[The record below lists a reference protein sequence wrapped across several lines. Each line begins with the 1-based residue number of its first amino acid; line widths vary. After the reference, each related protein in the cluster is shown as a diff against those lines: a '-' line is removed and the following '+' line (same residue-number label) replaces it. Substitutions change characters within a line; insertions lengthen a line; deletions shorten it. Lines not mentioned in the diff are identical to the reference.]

1 VENTIAR
8 MQHIG
13 SALSGFWRRV
23 PVVIRAIVTGLLVA
37 EVGIMTWMASLM
49 LIPGIWP
56 LVVMGG
62 ALCAFCVYFGGR
74 WWPKATREIRR
85 ERFRALRLPRA
96 VWAWGLAA
104 AMLFVVVWQS
114 SLVVTFRLVEFPA
127 ERFDQGFG
135 LDDVPPWIAWMFIV
149 MSSLV
154 AGICEEVGFRGYM
167 QVPLE
172 KRYGPRMAIVIT
184 SLVFVV
190 FHLNQAWAP
199 PVLLSLFVLSA
210 LMGILA
216 YATGSLIPS
225 IVAHVVLDVFNFSY
239 WWSDVAGRF
248 AKRPLAETGIDAHFI
263 LWSLVLGASLAL
275 LVWTL
280 HKINA
285 ARRRSAD

>member
-1 VENTIAR
+1 
-8 MQHIG
+8 MQLVG
-13 SALSGFWRRV
+13 SALSGLWRRV

-37 EVGIMTWMASLM
+37 EIGIMTWMASLM

-62 ALCAFCVYFGGR
+62 ALCAYCVYFAGR
-74 WWPKATREIRR
+74 GWPKATREARR
-85 ERFRALRLPRA
+85 KRFRALKLPRA

-104 AMLFVVVWQS
+104 AMLWVVVGQAS
-114 SLVVTFRLVEFPA
+114 FVVTFRLVEFPA

-135 LDDVPPWIAWMFIV
+135 LDDIPPWVAWMFIA

-172 KRYGPRMAIVIT
+172 KRFGPRVAIAIT

-190 FHLNQAWAP
+190 FHLNQAWAQ
-199 PVLLSLFVLSA
+199 PVLLYLFA
-210 LMGILA
+210 LGALVGILA
-216 YATGSLIPS
+216 YAAGSLIPG

-239 WWSDVAGRF
+239 WWSDVAGKF
-248 AKRPLAETGIDAHFI
+248 ELRPLAETGIDAHFVV
-263 LWSLVLGASLAL
+263 WSLVLGASLAL
-275 LVWTL
+275 FVWTV
-280 HKINA
+280 HRTNV
-285 ARRRSAD
+285 ARQRSAD